1 MSGTAVQINNA
12 ASGTVYITDDA
23 AVDASMLDWLHR
35 QEDATANTI
44 PEHYAPMSSAQ
55 PKGANKGTSKGKD
68 EMVSGSPIDGQ
79 NHAVDADGASDRARS
94 KSRSPLRA
102 RAITRTPTSSKAAT
116 AAPTATLPVDLYGIA
131 PQTPPRTLPVAE
143 GRRPLPTPLAIMD
156 DDPNDNKWHSSGV
169 IQ

>member
-79 NHAVDADGASDRARS
+79 NHAVHADGASDRARS

-102 RAITRTPTSSKAAT
+102 RAITRTLTSSGTAT
-116 AAPTATLPVDLYGIA
+116 AAPTATLSVDLYAIA
-131 PQTPPRTLPVAE
+131 PQTPPLPMPVAE
-143 GRRPLPTPLAIMD
+143 ARWTPPTPLAICD
-156 DDPNDNKWHSSGV
+156 SDPNDNDWHSNGV
-169 IQ
+169 IP